1 MFQAVVA
8 PDALSDFFLRMQN
21 FFQRLKSF
29 TEVPLDEKVK
39 DRMVVFMAE
48 VLTTLANLTK
58 HIKQRRLSE
67 FILGDISYFTH
78 LAYSANYMKIITP
91 LLEARPL
98 SSAERRPSK
107 SSDDKERSIQ
117 TAVSRLDKLIQDEAK
132 LPRPVALPQ
141 PSGDD
146 MDEKRSYSLVSPT
159 LHVMDG
165 PNVHTQDALCWDAS
179 SRGSLHPISCK
190 STPCARLLREQLGG
204 FSKTI
209 PTNDGRP
216 VVPCCGSVECVS
228 TLLPL

>member
-29 TEVPLDEKVK
+29 TEVSLDEKVK

-58 HIKQRRLSE
+58 HIKQRRL
-67 FILGDISYFTH
+67 T
-78 LAYSANYMKIITP
+78 NYMKIITP

-117 TAVSRLDKLIQDEAK
+117 TAVGRLDKLIQDEAK

-165 PNVHTQDALCWDAS
+165 SNVHTQDALCWDAS